1 MWVCAL
7 CGTGSGE
14 RGSQAER
21 RPGVQGLQRRGSGG
35 KWRAVSSGRPPAL
48 RGAYISGAR
57 ASCQLWE
64 EAVMQ
69 WEVREDSLAGE
80 VVPDL

>member
-1 MWVCAL
+1 MGVC
-7 CGTGSGE
+7 SVWNGE
-14 RGSQAER
+14 RGER
-21 RPGVQGLQRRGSGG
+21 KSSRTASRSPGTAAQRIGG

-48 RGAYISGAR
+48 RGAFISGAR

-69 WEVREDSLAGE
+69 CEVRKDSLAGE

>member
-1 MWVCAL
+1 ML
-7 CGTGSGE
+7 CVE
-14 RGSQAER
+14 RGAGREEVKQNGVPESRDCSAED
-21 RPGVQGLQRRGSGG
+21 GGG

-69 WEVREDSLAGE
+69 CEVREDSLAGE